1 MPHRKVNHTG
11 WSSSSGSNSR
21 RARLFLPLAAA
32 LAFLSVANL
41 ATHAQSTVDDSRP
54 RRVTNAQQ
62 PQQPRPT
69 PTPTPT
75 PTPAPQLQKPAPGT
89 SGTSPTPA
97 EQQDPGQDV
106 DEGDVVKVDTSLVNL
121 NVRVIDR
128 ANRPV
133 NDVKQDEFKVFED
146 GVPQQIF
153 SFTRAEVPISYGLV
167 VDNSGSMKSQLEK
180 VIDATRTIIEQNKTG
195 DETFLERFVGS
206 DEIAILQ
213 DFTANQEDLVDAMD
227 KMHTE
232 GGQTAVLDAVYL
244 AAEHVGKHKKG
255 DPLNDKRRRALILV
269 TDGEDRSSYYKQAE
283 LFEFLRENDVQ
294 IYIIGFV
301 NELDTQG
308 GFIRKSS
315 KDKAVNLLNK
325 LATETGGRAFY
336 PTSLAELPG
345 IAQEIT
351 KDLRTQYVVSYSPTN
366 KRRDG
371 TFRKVNVRIEDTGK
385 RDKRVA
391 ITRPGYTAPRSG
403 DATTAPPATPPTR
416 TNSTSN
422 KQP

>member
-1 MPHRKVNHTG
+1 MPQRKVDLK
-11 WSSSSGSNSR
+11 R
-21 RARLFLPLAAA
+21 RHRGGGASLLLTLGLIATT
-32 LAFLSVANL
+32 AFAFQSFAEPTT
-41 ATHAQSTVDDSRP
+41 THAQRSATDSRP
-54 RRVTNAQQ
+54 RRVTNIQQ
-62 PQQPRPT
+62 QQQQPRPT
-69 PTPTPT
+69 PLPSPVPQQPTPT
-75 PTPAPQLQKPAPGT
+75 PLTTPSPSGAPTL
-89 SGTSPTPA
+89 
-97 EQQDPGQDV
+97 QDPGQEV
-106 DEGDVVKVDTSLVNL
+106 DDGEVVKVDTSLVNL

-128 ANRPV
+128 ANRPI
-133 NDVKQDEFKVFED
+133 NDVKQNEFKVFED

-167 VDNSGSMKSQLEK
+167 VDNSGSMKTQLEK
-180 VIDATRTIIEQNKTG
+180 VIDATRTIIEQNKPG
-195 DETFLERFVGS
+195 DETFLERFVSS

-213 DFTANQEDLVDAMD
+213 DFTANKEDLIDAMD

-269 TDGEDRSSYYKQAE
+269 TDGEDRSSFYKQAE

-294 IYIIGFV
+294 IYVIGFV
-301 NELDTQG
+301 NELESES
-308 GFIRKSS
+308 GFIRKSV

-336 PTSLAELPG
+336 PTSLSELPG
-345 IAQEIT
+345 IADEIT
-351 KDLRTQYVVSYSPTN
+351 RDLRTQYVVSYNPTN

-371 TFRKVNVRIEDTGK
+371 TFRKVNVRIEDAGK
-385 RDKRVA
+385 RDKRIA
-391 ITRPGYTAPRSG
+391 ITRPGYTAPREAGSP
-403 DATTAPPATPPTR
+403 APTTPR
-416 TNSTSN
+416 TSSTLN

>member
-1 MPHRKVNHTG
+1 MTHRKVDLK
-11 WSSSSGSNSR
+11 SR
-21 RARLFLPLAAA
+21 RRSNRSAGLLLMLGIIATFAV
-32 LAFLSVANL
+32 LSFADS
-41 ATHAQSTVDDSRP
+41 TTRAQRTTTADDSRP
-54 RRVTNAQQ
+54 RRVNGMQQ
-62 PQQPRPT
+62 QQPRPT
-69 PTPTPT
+69 PAAS
-75 PTPAPQLQKPAPGT
+75 PAPQLQT
-89 SGTSPTPA
+89 PTPRQTPTPTA
-97 EQQDPGQDV
+97 SPSEGEDAGQEVDP
-106 DEGDVVKVDTSLVNL
+106 EEIVKVDTSLVNL

-167 VDNSGSMKSQLEK
+167 VDNSGSMKTQLEK

-195 DETFLERFVGS
+195 DETFLQRFVSS
-206 DEIAILQ
+206 DEISILQ
-213 DFTANQEDLVDAMD
+213 DFTASKEDLFDAMD

-255 DPLNDKRRRALILV
+255 DPLSDKRRRALILV

-294 IYIIGFV
+294 IYVIGFV
-301 NELDTQG
+301 NELDTDS

-336 PTSLAELPG
+336 PTSLAELPS
-345 IAQEIT
+345 IADEIT
-351 KDLRTQYVVSYSPTN
+351 RDLRTQYVVSYSPTN

-385 RDKRVA
+385 RDKRIA
-391 ITRPGYTAPRSG
+391 ITRPGYTAPRG
-403 DATTAPPATPPTR
+403 GGIDAPASTTPARR
-416 TNSTSN
+416 TSTSS

>member
-1 MPHRKVNHTG
+1 MTHRTVDPK
-11 WSSSSGSNSR
+11 SRRRNSR
-21 RARLFLPLAAA
+21 VSLSLALGLIAA
-32 LAFLSVANL
+32 LAILSFAGS
-41 ATHAQSTVDDSRP
+41 ATHAQRTAAADSRP
-54 RRVTNAQQ
+54 RRVNVSQPQT

-69 PTPTPT
+69 PAAT
-75 PTPAPQLQKPAPGT
+75 TPAPQLQTPPQPRLTPAPGA
-89 SGTSPTPA
+89 SPSASPA
-97 EQQDPGQDV
+97 EGQDPGQEV
-106 DEGDVVKVDTSLVNL
+106 DPDEIVKVDTSLVNL

-133 NDVKQDEFKVFED
+133 NDVRQEEFKIFED

-167 VDNSGSMKSQLEK
+167 VDNSGSMKTQLEK
-180 VIDATRTIIEQNKTG
+180 VIDATRTIIEQNKPG
-195 DETFLERFVGS
+195 DETFLQRFVSS
-206 DEIAILQ
+206 DEISILQ
-213 DFTANQEDLVDAMD
+213 DFTANKDDLIDAMD

-294 IYIIGFV
+294 IYVIGFV
-301 NELDTQG
+301 NELETDS
-308 GFIRKSS
+308 GFIRKST
-315 KDKAVNLLNK
+315 KDKSVNLLNK
-325 LATETGGRAFY
+325 IATETGGRAFY
-336 PTSLAELPG
+336 PMSLAELPG
-345 IAQEIT
+345 IADEIT
-351 KDLRTQYVVSYSPTN
+351 RDLRTQYVVSYSPTN

-371 TFRKVNVRIEDTGK
+371 TFRKVNVRIEDTAK
-385 RDKRVA
+385 RDKRIA
-391 ITRPGYTAPRSG
+391 ITRPGYTAPRGGGGGSAPAPAR
-403 DATTAPPATPPTR
+403 AT
-416 TNSTSN
+416 STSN

>member
-1 MPHRKVNHTG
+1 MTHRKVDLK
-11 WSSSSGSNSR
+11 SR
-21 RARLFLPLAAA
+21 RSNPSASLLLSLSIIAA
-32 LAFLSVANL
+32 LAILSFAGTT
-41 ATHAQSTVDDSRP
+41 THAQRTAATDSRP
-54 RRVTNAQQ
+54 RRVNGMQQ
-62 PQQPRPT
+62 QQPRPT
-69 PTPTPT
+69 PA
-75 PTPAPQLQKPAPGT
+75 PTPAPQLQTPAPRQT
-89 SGTSPTPA
+89 PTPA
-97 EQQDPGQDV
+97 ASPAEGQEPGQEV
-106 DEGDVVKVDTSLVNL
+106 DPDEIVKVDTSLVNL

-167 VDNSGSMKSQLEK
+167 VDNSGSMKTQLDK
-180 VIDATRTIIEQNKTG
+180 VIDATRTIIEQNKPG
-195 DETFLERFVGS
+195 DETFLQRFIDSSQIEV
-206 DEIAILQ
+206 LQ
-213 DFTANQEDLVDAMD
+213 DFTASKDDLFDAMD

-294 IYIIGFV
+294 IYVIGFV
-301 NELDTQG
+301 NELDAEG
-308 GFIRKSS
+308 GIIRKSP

-336 PTSLAELPG
+336 PTSLTELPG
-345 IAQEIT
+345 IADEIT
-351 KDLRTQYVVSYSPTN
+351 RDLRTQYVVSYSPTN

-385 RDKRVA
+385 RDKRIA
-391 ITRPGYTAPRSG
+391 ITRPGYTAPRGG
-403 DATTAPPATPPTR
+403 DAQTPTR
-416 TNSTSN
+416 ATSSS

>member
-1 MPHRKVNHTG
+1 MTHRKVDLK
-11 WSSSSGSNSR
+11 SR
-21 RARLFLPLAAA
+21 RSNPGASLLLSLGIVAA
-32 LAFLSVANL
+32 LAILSFAGST
-41 ATHAQSTVDDSRP
+41 THAQRTTAAADSRP
-54 RRVTNAQQ
+54 RRVNSTQQ
-62 PQQPRPT
+62 QQQRTQQPRPT
-69 PTPTPT
+69 PTAP
-75 PTPAPQLQKPAPGT
+75 PAPQLQTPQQQPT
-89 SGTSPTPA
+89 QTPTPSA
-97 EQQDPGQDV
+97 SPSASPVEGQDAGQEV
-106 DEGDVVKVDTSLVNL
+106 DPEEIVVVETSLINL

-133 NDVKQDEFKVFED
+133 NDVRQEEFKVFED

-167 VDNSGSMKSQLEK
+167 VDNSGSMKTQLEK
-180 VIDATRTIIEQNKTG
+180 VIDATRTIIDQNKTG
-195 DETFLERFVGS
+195 DETFLQRFVSS
-206 DEIAILQ
+206 DEISILQ
-213 DFTANQEDLVDAMD
+213 DFTANKDDLFDAMD

-255 DPLNDKRRRALILV
+255 DPLSDKRRRALILV

-283 LFEFLRENDVQ
+283 LEAFLRENDVQ
-294 IYIIGFV
+294 IYVIGFV
-301 NELDTQG
+301 NELDTDS

-315 KDKAVNLLNK
+315 KDKAVSLLNK

-336 PTSLAELPG
+336 PTSLSELPG
-345 IAQEIT
+345 IANEIT
-351 KDLRTQYVVSYSPTN
+351 RDLRTQYVVSYSPTN

-385 RDKRVA
+385 RDKRIA
-391 ITRPGYTAPRSG
+391 ITRPGYTAPREG
-403 DATTAPPATPPTR
+403 TTPARR
-416 TNSTSN
+416 TSTSS